1 MAHFERLAEFFG
13 NILADALKTNLTKFA
28 VIAIFGAYLWL
39 FPPQLH
45 VVYSWW
51 TTVMVIELLLC
62 LLSCCVVTE
71 LIVFS
76 ELRTQNT

>member
-45 VVYSWW
+45 VVYSW
-51 TTVMVIELLLC
+51 
-62 LLSCCVVTE
+62 
-71 LIVFS
+71 
-76 ELRTQNT
+76 

>member
-1 MAHFERLAEFFG
+1 MAHFERLAELFG

-39 FPPQLH
+39 FPPKLH

-51 TTVMVIELLLC
+51 TTVVVIELLLC
-62 LLSCCVVTE
+62 LLSCFVVTE

>member
-39 FPPQLH
+39 FSPQLH

-51 TTVMVIELLLC
+51 TTVVVIELLSC

-71 LIVFS
+71 LIVVS